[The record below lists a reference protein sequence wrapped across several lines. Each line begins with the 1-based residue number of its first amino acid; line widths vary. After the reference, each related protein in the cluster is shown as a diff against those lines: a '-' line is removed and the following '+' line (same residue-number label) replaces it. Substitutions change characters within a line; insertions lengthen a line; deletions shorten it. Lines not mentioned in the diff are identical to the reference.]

1 MKLFTT
7 EADTTQGQGS
17 YLVWK
22 DGKTMLFRKPPAARR
37 LEALL
42 SVAVTVQL
50 VVGPLVG
57 AVLTGKTFWAALSAL
72 GAGWVLFFLYYVCG
86 PDDIR
91 LNGDQRTYERTV
103 GWPWKPVTHTGTF
116 GDIKGVCVTPRYNVL
131 LLLKKPG
138 WPRQGVVLGSS
149 LRSSAANELAE
160 EVSRTLGIPIVPCP
174 RW

>member
-1 MKLFTT
+1 MAAYLMGKPAFYYAGLLGVGLTLF
-7 EADTTQGQGS
+7 
-17 YLVWK
+17 L
-22 DGKTMLFRKPPAARR
+22 LR
-37 LEALL
+37 L
-42 SVAVTVQL
+42 S
-50 VVGPLVG
+50 
-57 AVLTGKTFWAALSAL
+57 
-72 GAGWVLFFLYYVCG
+72 G

-116 GDIKGVCVTPRYNVL
+116 DDIKGVCVTPRYNVL

-160 EVSRTLGIPIVPCP
+160 EVSRTLGIPIVPYP